1 MSATTIA
8 ATFRVT
14 TPMFCGGANGQNAE
28 LRAASFKGV
37 LRFWWRACAWPR
49 YRGDLEQIRKA
60 EANLFG
66 SPETGQSR
74 VWLRLDLR
82 AEPSKRPGDKVL
94 KPAGVKY
101 LGFGLSASDR
111 SKVRGGG
118 ERDGGRA
125 EPGRGRRGQERR
137 DCLAE
142 SFDLQVRLL
151 YRGVDPADI
160 ESLEQAVTA
169 LGMVGG
175 MGARSRRGFGSL
187 TLTTLQLAGEDR
199 PVPATPEDLDAMVGG
214 LYSGAPMHL
223 PGYTAFS
230 GQSRHLV
237 LQCDKADATEVLN
250 QLGMEYAGYRRRER
264 GGWRSEKLGDDYT
277 IAVRG
282 QPPGVHPKRIAFG
295 LPLNVS
301 RKKKPVEPVEHTR
314 RASPLMFHIHQFDSR
329 AVAVVSFLP
338 ARFLP
343 KGQSAVIL
351 ANGGRRH
358 IDDGAAVYQPVV
370 DFLDFLEQESIFTP
384 VRQVGR

>member
-14 TPMFCGGANGQNAE
+14 TPMFCGGANGQSAE

-74 VWLRLDLR
+74 VWLRLDLDPR
-82 AEPSKRPGDKVL
+82 AQPSKQSGNKVL
-94 KPAGVKY
+94 KPSGVRY
-101 LGFGLSASDR
+101 LGFGLRAFDG
-111 SKVRGGG
+111 SKV
-118 ERDGGRA
+118 
-125 EPGRGRRGQERR
+125 R

-151 YRGVDPADI
+151 CRGVDPTDI
-160 ESLEQAVTA
+160 ESLEKAVTA
-169 LGMVGG
+169 LGTVGG

-187 TLTTLQLAGEDR
+187 TLTTLQRAGEDR
-199 PVPATPEDLDAMVGG
+199 PVPATPKDLDAVIGG
-214 LYSGAPMHL
+214 LYGGAPMHL

-250 QLGMEYAGYRRRER
+250 QLGMEYAGYRRGER
-264 GGWRSEKLGDDYT
+264 GGWRSRKLRGDYT
-277 IAVRG
+277 IAVKG

-295 LPLNVS
+295 LPLTVS
-301 RKKKPVEPVEHTR
+301 SGKKPVEPVEHTR
-314 RASPLMFHIHQFDSR
+314 RASPLLFHIHHFDDH

-343 KGQSAVIL
+343 QGKSGVTL
-351 ANGGRRH
+351 ANGARRD

-370 DFLDFLEQESIFTP
+370 DFLEFLKQESAFTP
-384 VRQVGR
+384 VGQVGR